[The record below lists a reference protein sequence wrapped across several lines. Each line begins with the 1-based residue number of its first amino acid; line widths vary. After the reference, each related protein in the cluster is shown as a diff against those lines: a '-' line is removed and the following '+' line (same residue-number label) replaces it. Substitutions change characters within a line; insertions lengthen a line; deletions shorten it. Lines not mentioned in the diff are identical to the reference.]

1 MAFFDGFL
9 DKAGSFL
16 GDVAMGMDA
25 GFNGGKIQLSDGQTS
40 PSTGGYLGALLAGF
54 DPMIQQNAIQ
64 SHANKIYAGG
74 NQQAGDNYVQQEN
87 QAQALINDR
96 MKRIYERRKL
106 EDKTRALRSFAKNIN
121 GGNDPVIG
129 MLKQYADLNPEAGA
143 SALATYVMQNQDP
156 DAVLARKL
164 AQNKQN
170 ILSGIPQ
177 ILGGG
182 SPGITTPTAAP
193 AVLAPTVD
201 PMEALRSINGD
212 VMSTLGTSVAPSQAP
227 LSVRNNNPGNI
238 RGRDGQFAMY
248 DSPEAGMAAM
258 TNDLGLK
265 INGRSPI
272 MQERFGPNY
281 TPTLS
286 NVISTWAPPSE
297 NDTGAYIRSVAQQI
311 GIDPNRPLS
320 ESDLAAIVPAMIR
333 QEGGSAASQ
342 YYSAPAPQNAP
353 ATSQTAPVA
362 PQSMPSSPADTE
374 LARIRQ
380 IQDYLEPYASV
391 DKDIKDQLD
400 YYNEREKSI
409 LEQTV
414 KGVEGESALRKEF
427 DALPDVKEFRVQ
439 ERAYQAIK
447 AGAKDLSGPGGIA
460 TIFNFMKSLDPASTV
475 REGEYAT
482 AQNAG
487 GIPTW
492 LRNIWNKAQD
502 GNAVTPEL
510 RDQFLNQAYE
520 QYQAANQLFTSRVDQ
535 YRGFASDYGFNPD
548 RVAKG
553 PRLKITPPEK
563 LAAQAVKAEAK
574 KAAPANVIQD
584 LTNKYGLIK

>member
-1 MAFFDGFL
+1 MSFLPTSNPTPAGAGGFL
-9 DKAGSFL
+9 
-16 GDVAMGMDA
+16 
-25 GFNGGKIQLSDGQTS
+25 GGLQAIIKGLQ
-40 PSTGGYLGALLAGF
+40 PLAEL
-54 DPMIQQNAIQ
+54 DTRAREQNDI
-64 SHANKIYAGG
+64 NRMYAGG
-74 NQQAGDNYVQQEN
+74 NIEIARLNE
-87 QAQALINDR
+87 DR
-96 MKRIYERRKL
+96 VNRMYERRKQ
-106 EDKTRALRSFAKNIN
+106 EDKTRALRSFSSGID

-129 MLKQYADLNPEAGA
+129 VLKQYADLNPEAGA
-143 SALATYVMQNQDP
+143 SALATYIMQNQDP

-164 AQNKQN
+164 KQQEQNV
-170 ILSGIPQ
+170 LSGIPQ

-182 SPGITTPTAAP
+182 MPGTMSPTAAP

-201 PMEALRSINGD
+201 PAEALRSINGD
-212 VMSTLGTSVAPSQAP
+212 VMSTLGTSATPSQAP
-227 LSVRNNNPGNI
+227 LSVRNNNPGNM

-248 DSPEAGMAAM
+248 GSPAEGMAAM

-265 INGRSPI
+265 IGGRSPI

-297 NDTGAYIRSVAQQI
+297 NDTGAYIQSVAQQT

-320 ESDLAAIVPAMIR
+320 QSDLAAIVPAMIR
-333 QEGGSAASQ
+333 QEGGAAASQ
-342 YYSAPAPQNAP
+342 YYSAPQGQNAP
-353 ATSQTAPVA
+353 ATPQTAQA
-362 PQSMPSSPADTE
+362 SPQSAPSSPASTE

-380 IQDYLEPYASV
+380 IQDYLEPYAAGSEP
-391 DKDIKDQLD
+391 IKKQLD
-400 YYNEREKSI
+400 YYNDREKAI
-409 LEQTV
+409 VEQGA
-414 KGVEGESALRKEF
+414 KGIEGESALRKEF
-427 DALPDVKEFRVQ
+427 DGLPDVKEFRVQ

-492 LRNIWNKAQD
+492 LQNIWNKAQD

-510 RDQFLNQAYE
+510 RDQFLTQAYAQYKSAEELFTNTAE
-520 QYQAANQLFTSRVDQ
+520 QYRSYAK
-535 YRGFASDYGFNPD
+535 DYGFDQNK
-548 RVAKG
+548 VVKG
-553 PRLKITPPEK
+553 PRAKVTPPEK

-574 KAAPANVIQD
+574 KSAPANVIQD